1 MKVGKGVA
9 CRRRA
14 KHKMCDGNLCAIDE
28 IEEWSARMRRRLLA
42 PRSYLLEQ
50 MLGCRCRLIKLAKV
64 GAHLAFPNVAVTLT
78 MAVEVIAGVTV
89 LDAETKMRV
98 VLPEL
103 TRRWRWLRHCRG
115 WHQGRR

>member
-42 PRSYLLEQ
+42 PRSYLLER
-50 MLGCRCRLIKLAKV
+50 MLGCKWRLIKLAKV

-89 LDAETKMRV
+89 LDAETKMRA
-98 VLPEL
+98 VLAGL
-103 TRRWRWLRHCRG
+103 TRWRRRRQHWRG
-115 WHQGRR
+115 